1 MNYNTIAF
9 APTAAA
15 KRFIQGHR
23 LNLRTYGLIAIVAA
37 LTVALAAIDWARTE
51 IEKIPEYALRFQ
63 IAKLKAKRFFVRRAI
78 AVCQFNERH
87 RLTQKATN
95 ALDTV
100 FALN

>member
-1 MNYNTIAF
+1 MNYNDIF

-15 KRFIQGHR
+15 KRFAHGHR

-37 LTVALAAIDWARTE
+37 LTVALAVIDWARAE
-51 IEKIPEYALRFQ
+51 LEKTPEYSIRFQ

-78 AVCQFNERH
+78 AACQFNERH
-87 RLTQKATN
+87 RLSQKATN
-95 ALDTV
+95 AIDTV